1 MQFSYIA
8 TSKEGK
14 TIQGLLDAPSQEEAM
29 GILARQ
35 EIHPIVLKKSKGKG
49 NINLSFANRVSTKDL
64 VIFTRQL
71 SVMISAGVPLGRV
84 MQTLTS
90 QTSNKYFKTVIES
103 ISKDVEGG
111 KPLADSFERF
121 PNVFSDVY
129 INMIR
134 AGEAAGILDEIL
146 KRLAAQAEKEASIR
160 KKIKSAM
167 TYPTVIFLIMV
178 VAFFF
183 IMIYLMPKI
192 STIIKNLAGPSATL
206 PIQTRVLLSLSNFMQ
221 HNALLIIIVAV
232 LSTFFFL
239 RYIKTT
245 RGKYQFHFFL
255 LRMPVI
261 GPVVRKIAVARFA
274 RTFASLMAAGV
285 NVLEALEV
293 TGGAIGNKV
302 IEAELKEAA
311 KQVKNGKQLSEP
323 FSKSK
328 NFPPI
333 IGQMLAV
340 GEETGQIETVLEK
353 VAGFYDEEVD
363 ATIDAL
369 SSIIEPILIVVLGS
383 VVGVIAASVMGPIA
397 SLNKSIGNN

>member
-1 MQFSYIA
+1 MQFSYVA
-8 TSKEGK
+8 KDKDEK
-14 TIQGLLDAPSQEEAM
+14 TLQGVLDAPSHKEAM
-29 GILARQ
+29 DLLAHQ
-35 EIHPIVLKKSKGKG
+35 NLHPLVLKEVKSKSV
-49 NINLSFANRVSTKDL
+49 SFSISKRVASKDL

-84 MQTLTS
+84 METLTG
-90 QTSNKYFKTVIES
+90 QTNNKYFKTVIES
-103 ISKDVEGG
+103 IAKDVEGG
-111 KPLADSFERF
+111 KPLADSFARY

-129 INMIR
+129 VNMIR
-134 AGEAAGILDEIL
+134 AGESAGILDEIL

-167 TYPTVIFLIMV
+167 TYPTVIFVIMT

-192 STIIKNLAGPSATL
+192 SSIIKNLAGPNATL
-206 PIQTRVLLSLSNFMQ
+206 PIQTRFLLAVSSFMQ
-221 HNALLIIIVAV
+221 HNAILIIVVAV
-232 LSTFFFL
+232 VGTFTLL
-239 RYIKTT
+239 RYIKTPK
-245 RGKYQFHFFL
+245 GKYRFHYL
-255 LRMPVI
+255 LLKMPVI

-274 RTFASLMAAGV
+274 RTFASLMSAGV

-293 TGGAIGNKV
+293 TGAAIGNKV
-302 IEAELKEAA
+302 LEAELKEAA
-311 KQVKNGKQLSEP
+311 KEVKNGKQLSEP
-323 FSKSK
+323 FARSS

-333 IGQMLAV
+333 ISQMLAV

-369 SSIIEPILIVVLGS
+369 SSIIEPILIVILGS
-383 VVGVIAASVMGPIA
+383 VVGLIAASVMGPIA
-397 SLNKSIGNN
+397 SLNKSIGN